1 MANAPITHDRKNP
14 DPWLAL
20 DLDTS
25 TFFDQHAKE
34 ALLRNNRSWSRTVLL
49 PIVRPCARSL
59 IVVFRFIRLFL
70 PNSLTSS
77 WLLHRIICWGLNTW
91 VSKDATYL
99 IIRHFQMGSQVL
111 RFFNDNLAEGTL
123 PSHPLTP
130 RRVEDFADNMFVQHD
145 LNIYN
150 FIIELGVYLKEQRT
164 SIKPIAWHAI
174 DFSAIRDFDG
184 DIGPLPDRWHNFL
197 DLQSAIE
204 MYTPLFAL
212 LLSRDDFERASTSL
226 QLDETIAIYAAIMF
240 QREEIMGL
248 VNNKHPLV
256 PLPTLEAG
264 LRLMLHGVDAENLYG
279 FIKHVQRQASTDER
293 V

>member
-1 MANAPITHDRKNP
+1 MAATTTIYDRKNP

-25 TFFDQHAKE
+25 TFFDQNAKE
-34 ALLRNNRSWSRTVLL
+34 ALLKNNRSWSRKVLL
-49 PIVRPCARSL
+49 PIIRPCARAL
-59 IVVFRFIRLFL
+59 IVVFRCLRLFV
-70 PNSLTSS
+70 PKTFTSS
-77 WLLHRIICWGLNTW
+77 KLLHTTICWGLNTW

-111 RFFNDNLAEGTL
+111 RFFNDNLAGGAL

-150 FIIELGVYLKEQRT
+150 FIIELGMYLKEQHK
-164 SIKPIAWHAI
+164 SIKPIELREI
-174 DFSAIRDFDG
+174 NFSAIRDFDG

-204 MYTPLFAL
+204 IYTPLFAL

-226 QLDETIAIYAAIMF
+226 QLDETIAIYAAVMF
-240 QREEIMGL
+240 QRDDIMGL

-279 FIKHVQRQASTDER
+279 FIKSVQRQVSTAH
-293 V
+293 